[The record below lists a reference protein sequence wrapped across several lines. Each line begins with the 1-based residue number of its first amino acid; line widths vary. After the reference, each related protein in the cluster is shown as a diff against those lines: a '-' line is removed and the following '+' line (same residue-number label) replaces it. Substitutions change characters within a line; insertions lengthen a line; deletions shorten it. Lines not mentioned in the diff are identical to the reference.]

1 MNTEYQTDR
10 LVLKIVNTGHLR
22 EVYEFQNR
30 NRALFERYEPLRPE
44 NFYTLSYQQA
54 LIKCD
59 FKLAMNL
66 STIRFYVFLKGHPH
80 TIIGTVCLHNVVR
93 GAYSCCEIGYK
104 FDSAYHHQGYACEA
118 VVQALEIAFFELN
131 LHRVFARVAPDNA
144 PSIRLLRSLGFT
156 EEGLERK
163 SIQIR
168 GEWMDHLRFALI
180 NPAQDEDAH

>member
-22 EVYEFQNR
+22 EVYEFQIR
-30 NRALFERYEPLRPE
+30 NRSLFERYEPRRPE

-66 STIRFYVFLKGHPH
+66 STIRFYVFLKGQPH
-80 TIIGTVCLHNVVR
+80 VIIGTVCLHDVVR

-104 FDSAYHHQGYACEA
+104 FDADYHHQGYACEA
-118 VVQALEIAFFELN
+118 VVKALEIAFFELN
-131 LHRVFARVAPDNA
+131 LHRVFARVVPGNDA
-144 PSIRLLRSLGFT
+144 SIRLLLSLGFT
-156 EEGLERK
+156 EEGLEHK
-163 SIQIR
+163 SIQIC
-168 GEWMDHLRFALI
+168 GKWTDHLRFALI
-180 NPAQDEDAH
+180 NPALDEDAR